1 MNLRKNL
8 IDIFDH
14 IGNDKDLLRLLYY
27 PSDPLNPSKQD
38 VQNLPD
44 FQKIRA
50 ERIIRSPK
58 TDDITTNN
66 AICRIC
72 MYMGNRTPSN
82 NQAYA
87 NQDIVFD
94 VYAHIDQY
102 DKNDAR
108 ALWICDQINQVLSME
123 RVTGIGKMLS
133 DRMLIIPN
141 PPSGYIGYKLVYTF
155 GSPQK

>member
-8 IDIFDH
+8 IDIFNRV
-14 IGNDKDLLRLLYY
+14 GNDETLLRLLYY
-27 PSDPLNPSKQD
+27 TSDPLNPSKQD
-38 VQNLPD
+38 VKSLPD
-44 FQKIRA
+44 FNSIRR
-50 ERIIRSPK
+50 ERIMRSPK
-58 TDDITTNN
+58 TDDLTTKS
-66 AICRIC
+66 ICRLC
-72 MYMGNRTPSN
+72 MYMGNRTPS

-108 ALWICDQINQVLSME
+108 ALWICDRINELLSME

-141 PPSGYIGYKLVYTF
+141 APSGYIGYKLVYTF

>member
-8 IDIFDH
+8 IDIFNRV
-14 IGNDKDLLRLLYY
+14 GNDKDLLRLLYY
-27 PSDPLNPSKQD
+27 PSDPLNPSNQD
-38 VQNLPD
+38 VQKLPD
-44 FQKIRA
+44 FQKIRS
-50 ERIIRSPK
+50 ERIMRSPK
-58 TDDITTNN
+58 TDDLTTK

-82 NQAYA
+82 NQVYA

-108 ALWICDQINQVLSME
+108 ALWICDRINELLSME

-141 PPSGYIGYKLVYTF
+141 SPNGYIGYRLIFTF
-155 GSPQK
+155 GSHQK

>member
-8 IDIFDH
+8 IDIFNRV
-14 IGNDKDLLRLLYY
+14 GNDETLLRLLYY
-27 PSDPLNPSKQD
+27 TSDPLNPSKQD
-38 VQNLPD
+38 VKSLPD
-44 FQKIRA
+44 FNSIRR
-50 ERIIRSPK
+50 ERIMRSPK
-58 TDDITTNN
+58 TDDLTTK
-66 AICRIC
+66 AICRLC
-72 MYMGNRTPSN
+72 MYMGNRTPN

-108 ALWICDQINQVLSME
+108 ALWICDRINELLSME

-141 PPSGYIGYKLVYTF
+141 APSGYIGYKLVYTF